1 MTNTEWKEVEER
13 LKSPFNVVRLKC
25 DEYELSLVLSRIST
39 YKMAICF
46 YVNGVLKGEWLTHDC
61 EERRRFFDKS
71 QKSILTAKGKAEFKK
86 LSKKDQKEL
95 SEKFFYDTYKAC
107 WTSFKRL
114 KKHLIENNEN
124 IELIKEG

>member
-46 YVNGVLKGEWLTHDC
+46 YVNGVLKGE
-61 EERRRFFDKS
+61 
-71 QKSILTAKGKAEFKK
+71 
-86 LSKKDQKEL
+86 
-95 SEKFFYDTYKAC
+95 
-107 WTSFKRL
+107 
-114 KKHLIENNEN
+114 
-124 IELIKEG
+124 